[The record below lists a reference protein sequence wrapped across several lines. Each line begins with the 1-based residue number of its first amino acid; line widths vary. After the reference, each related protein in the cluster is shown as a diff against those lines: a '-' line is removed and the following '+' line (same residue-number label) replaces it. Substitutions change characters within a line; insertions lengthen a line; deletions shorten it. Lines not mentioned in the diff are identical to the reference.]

1 MTNTQQQPQFTIAEL
16 GAKFGAQQAQMLS
29 DLILAEKL
37 IESLRA
43 QIQDMT
49 RNETKLTDHIQDL
62 ESDFAL
68 LKSEKFE
75 LEEELAARPTPEQL
89 ADLEAQVDELIA
101 DGPTVAHSAARDLA
115 KVSEGNQK
123 AALVEAA

>member
-16 GAKFGAQQAQMLS
+16 GAKFGAQQAQILS
-29 DLILAEKL
+29 DLILAEKI

-89 ADLEAQVDELIA
+89 ADLETQVDQLTA
-101 DGPTVAHSAARDLA
+101 DGPTVAQTAARDLA
-115 KVSEGNQK
+115 LAENRNKE